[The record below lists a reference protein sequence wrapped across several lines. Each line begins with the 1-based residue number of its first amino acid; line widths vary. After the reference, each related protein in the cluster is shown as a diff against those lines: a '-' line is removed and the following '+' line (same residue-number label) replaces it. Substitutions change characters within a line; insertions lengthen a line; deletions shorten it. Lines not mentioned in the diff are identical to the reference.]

1 MKVGKKDIL
10 SIKAGTSM
18 KFIMD
23 SYESLKSAHA
33 YAYQLSYSKD
43 KPKDVEKYRCSYV
56 LNELSLTIEAVKK
69 RKL

>member
-10 SIKAGTSM
+10 SIKVGTSM

-23 SYESLKSAHA
+23 SYESLKSAH
-33 YAYQLSYSKD
+33 
-43 KPKDVEKYRCSYV
+43 EKYRCSYV
-56 LNELSLTIEAVKK
+56 LKELSLTIEAVKK